1 MSKGYLEEIGVL
13 DSIPG
18 PVAQESGSA
27 PSVPKDSVPAAA
39 PVKEL
44 SPEELAKLSKEER
57 KAYHEARRAAQP
69 QPAAKKQLTKAERR
83 EEQEAQRKA
92 KEEKTKKVGNDEE
105 LLAELKLQGLNE
117 DQAREMAKEMQQGEK
132 LEGDDDDEGE
142 GEDLGASVARWMS
155 EQEEITKESL
165 RDFNMKVRWQGHV
178 NTLPADHLGCI
189 LKILFK
195 DACASCDLSGKLPP
209 TAVAEKLKAPLARWA
224 PVLEPMYRSID
235 DVMLGP
241 DCVCSAATEAVNEAV
256 QASNGTEAAG
266 AAAIVGCYMALRED
280 DILPDE
286 ELLMGCRR
294 ISSEHPSTVL
304 EKFVEF
310 LEDALEDDSDEDED
324 E

>member
-1 MSKGYLEEIGVL
+1 MSKGYLE
-13 DSIPG
+13 
-18 PVAQESGSA
+18 ESGSA

>member
-1 MSKGYLEEIGVL
+1 MSKGYLE
-13 DSIPG
+13 
-18 PVAQESGSA
+18 ESGSA

-142 GEDLGASVARWMS
+142 REDLGASVARWMS

>member
-1 MSKGYLEEIGVL
+1 MSKGYLE
-13 DSIPG
+13 
-18 PVAQESGSA
+18 ESGSA

-69 QPAAKKQLTKAERR
+69 QPATKKQLTKAERR

>member
-1 MSKGYLEEIGVL
+1 MPSGAGIMSKGYLE
-13 DSIPG
+13 
-18 PVAQESGSA
+18 ESGSA
-27 PSVPKDSVPAAA
+27 PSVPKDSVPAPV

-132 LEGDDDDEGE
+132 LEGDDDDEGD
-142 GEDLGASVARWMS
+142 GDDLSASIARWMS
-155 EQEEITKESL
+155 EQDEKITKESL

-195 DACASCDLSGKLPP
+195 DACASCDLSGKLQP
-209 TAVAEKLKAPLARWA
+209 TAVSEKLKAPLARWA
-224 PVLEPMYRSID
+224 PVLEPMYQSID
-235 DVMLGP
+235 DVIVGP
-241 DCVCSAATEAVNEAV
+241 DCVCSAATEAVKEAV

-310 LEDALEDDSDEDED
+310 LEDATEDDSDEDDED

>member
-1 MSKGYLEEIGVL
+1 MSKGYLE
-13 DSIPG
+13 
-18 PVAQESGSA
+18 ESGSA

-69 QPAAKKQLTKAERR
+69 LPAAKKQLTKAERR

-142 GEDLGASVARWMS
+142 GEDLAASVARWMS

-195 DACASCDLSGKLPP
+195 DACVSCDLSGKLQP
-209 TAVAEKLKAPLARWA
+209 TAVAEKLKAPLARWG
-224 PVLEPMYRSID
+224 PVLEPMYQSID

-310 LEDALEDDSDEDED
+310 LEDALEDDSDSDED

>member
-1 MSKGYLEEIGVL
+1 MSKGYLE
-13 DSIPG
+13 
-18 PVAQESGSA
+18 ESGSA

-83 EEQEAQRKA
+83 EEQESQRKA

>member
-1 MSKGYLEEIGVL
+1 MSKGYLE
-13 DSIPG
+13 
-18 PVAQESGSA
+18 ESGSA

-142 GEDLGASVARWMS
+142 GEDLAASVARWMS

-195 DACASCDLSGKLPP
+195 DACVSCDLSGKLQP
-209 TAVAEKLKAPLARWA
+209 TAVAEKLKAPLARWG
-224 PVLEPMYRSID
+224 PVLEPMYQSID

-310 LEDALEDDSDEDED
+310 LEDALEDDSDSDED